1 MSSPSPSNRAAW
13 QQQCH
18 TPLQIESTPYPTSST
33 LSPTQLV
40 IKVHAW
46 AINPA
51 DIILQD
57 TEMAF
62 VKYPVIL
69 GEDIAGTIVEQ
80 GTGVSRFK
88 TEDRVIAFAL
98 GASGGPAMGGFQEY
112 VVVDESLVARIP
124 GWMPFE
130 EGVVLPL
137 GLTTAAHALSQK
149 EYLDLPVPGSGTGT
163 AKAQAEIGAAAEDGK
178 RKKSVLIWGASS
190 SVGSNAVQLAVAAG
204 VEVLATASK
213 SNFESVKKLGASL
226 VFDYKDDDVVESIVK
241 ELDARGDDCVG
252 IFQAAGYAAALQP
265 VMEIASKVRS
275 DLFVATT
282 MHLVEGVVPEGV
294 RAKMVFGSGHDHVL
308 GVWSEFL
315 PVALE
320 ERRYLAMPRPFV
332 LETRGLEG
340 IQEGYDVLKKGVSAR
355 KVVVLAE

>member
-1 MSSPSPSNRAAW
+1 MPSPSNRAAW

-18 TPLQIESTPYPTSST
+18 TPLQIKQTPYPEAST
-33 LSPTQLV
+33 LLPTHLV

-69 GEDIAGTIVEQ
+69 GEDIAGTIVEE
-80 GTGVSRFK
+80 GSSVTRF
-88 TEDRVIAFAL
+88 TIGDRVIAFAL

-124 GWMPFE
+124 GWMAFE

-149 EYLDLPVPGSGTGT
+149 EYLGLPVPGSGT
-163 AKAQAEIGAAAEDGK
+163 AKSQAELQTGAEAGVKGK
-178 RKKSVLIWGASS
+178 GKKSVLIWGASS
-190 SVGSNAVQLAVAAG
+190 SVGSNAVQLAVASG

-213 SNFESVKKLGASL
+213 SNFETVKKLGASL
-226 VFDYKDDDVVESIVK
+226 VFDYNDTDIVEQVVK
-241 ELDARGDDCVG
+241 ELDIRSDGCVG
-252 IFQAAGYAAALQP
+252 IFQAAGYAAALEP
-265 VMEIASKVRS
+265 VLDIAKKIASDV
-275 DLFVATT
+275 FVATT
-282 MHLVEGVVPEGV
+282 VHLAEGVVPEGV
-294 RAKMVFGSGHDHVL
+294 RAKMVFGSGHDNVL

-315 PVALE
+315 PDALE
-320 ERRYLAMPRPFV
+320 EKRYLAAPEAFV

-355 KVVVLAE
+355 KIVVLAE